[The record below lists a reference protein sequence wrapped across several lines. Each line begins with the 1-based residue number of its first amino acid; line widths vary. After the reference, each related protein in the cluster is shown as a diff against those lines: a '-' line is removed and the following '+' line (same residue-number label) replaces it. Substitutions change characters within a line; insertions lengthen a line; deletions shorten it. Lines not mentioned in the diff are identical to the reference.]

1 MRILLTGGT
10 GFIGTALCEQL
21 HKGGHQLVILTRCPP
36 AKTAVDR
43 YVSHLEAIDA
53 GERFDAVINLAGASL
68 ADRRWTRRYKEEIVA
83 SRLDTTRGLLELLY
97 RLEVKP
103 RSLLSGSA
111 VGYYGH
117 HGDEVLDE
125 SGACSPGFS
134 QDLCQQWEQMASRAM
149 EQGVRVCLLRLGV
162 VLDRGAGA
170 FPRMALPFRLGL
182 GHWMGGGRQ
191 WLSWVHRR
199 DVVRAILF
207 LLQRPELDGAFNVIL
222 FVVLLLAIIVKP
234 DLSRNDFSK
243 V

>member
-1 MRILLTGGT
+1 
-10 GFIGTALCEQL
+10 
-21 HKGGHQLVILTRCPP
+21 
-36 AKTAVDR
+36 
-43 YVSHLEAIDA
+43 
-53 GERFDAVINLAGASL
+53 
-68 ADRRWTRRYKEEIVA
+68 
-83 SRLDTTRGLLELLY
+83 LDTTRGLLELLY

-207 LLQRPELDGAFNVIL
+207 LLQRPELDGAFNVTAPYPVTSRGLNDAIKRHRRIIFSAPVPSGIMRAAL
-222 FVVLLLAIIVKP
+222 GEMADELLLNGQKVLPVA
-234 DLSRNDFSK
+234 LQQAGFTFDFPTLDAALPTLL
-243 V
+243 